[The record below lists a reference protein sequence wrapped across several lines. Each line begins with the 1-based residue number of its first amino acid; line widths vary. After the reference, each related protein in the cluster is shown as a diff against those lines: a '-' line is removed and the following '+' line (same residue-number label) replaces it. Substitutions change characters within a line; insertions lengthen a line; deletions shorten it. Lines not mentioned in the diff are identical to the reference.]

1 MTVAIRCE
9 GLSKRFGDVE
19 ALRSLDLEVAVGE
32 TLGYL
37 GPNGAG
43 KTVTI
48 RLLVGLLRPSASS
61 VVYSLVA
68 WSSLVEIVG
77 GVVRANH
84 WLLDLSLFHHVAPVP
99 AADPRWAADGL
110 LVVIGLVLAG
120 FGAARF
126 VRRDVATA

>member
-84 WLLDLSLFHHVAPVP
+84 WLLDLSLLNHVAPVP
-99 AADPRWAADGL
+99 AVDPRWGSAAAFVALAVAAGAL
-110 LVVIGLVLAG
+110 AVLA
-120 FGAARF
+120 FG
-126 VRRDVATA
+126 RRDIVGS